1 MVVEEGEGGEEDAVG
16 DGRMSSFRLRLV
28 SIYPLAPILQ
38 PLSPPQRE
46 GGVVVGGD
54 ERRFYTDDS
63 YIIFAALHVGQG
75 QGVGTRSRSGA
86 VSRFSAPA
94 TGASTSRA
102 PERVSSL
109 SSGCT
114 RTCPAAG
121 SMVARVPMVSL
132 VRPGGGAMRGVR
144 TRCVGLSI
152 SCYCPWTMTDKNKN
166 KLSRS

>member
-1 MVVEEGEGGEEDAVG
+1 VVVEEGEGGEEDAVG

-75 QGVGTRSRSGA
+75 QGVGTRSRSGDK
-86 VSRFSAPA
+86 VKEWRRVEVF
-94 TGASTSRA
+94 GASDGRVHVQGTGEGVELVLRLYPHMPSGRFYGGPGA
-102 PERVSSL
+102 NGIVSSSWGWSHEGCAHEVRWALHFLLL
-109 SSGCT
+109 S
-114 RTCPAAG
+114 
-121 SMVARVPMVSL
+121 V
-132 VRPGGGAMRGVR
+132 
-144 TRCVGLSI
+144 
-152 SCYCPWTMTDKNKN
+152 DHD
-166 KLSRS
+166 